1 MSGMKDQKGKRAD
14 LDDEAERR
22 DKAAVDD
29 ELDAQ
34 SDGEGL
40 GAEAGRAEENGLS
53 EGVTP
58 GCPS

>member
-40 GAEAGRAEENGLS
+40 GAEAGRAEENGIS
-53 EGVTP
+53 EG
-58 GCPS
+58 